1 MPKSS
6 NQKLKI
12 LYLMRI
18 LLDHTDETHMLS
30 VNELISKLADL
41 DIKAERKTI
50 YDDIEALRQFGLDI
64 ELGKTKS
71 YGYYVASRE
80 FELPELKLLADAV
93 QSSKFITERKTMGLI
108 KKLEQLMSKHDAG
121 KLRRQIF
128 VQNRVK
134 SMNESIYYSVDTL
147 HEAISED
154 KKISFK
160 YFNYDIQKKQV
171 FRREG
176 ELYIVSPIALT
187 WNEENYYLIAY
198 SDKREKLTHFRV
210 DRMSN
215 VKKLSEPRCVEVQ
228 DFKLAEYSKK
238 VFGMFGGEE
247 TDVKLRINNKLISG
261 VIDRFGKD
269 VIMIPDGDDHF
280 LIRVRV
286 ALSPIFYG
294 WLFQFGD
301 LCEVMEPQSLKD
313 ALIQRAEDFLAK
325 LHKV

>member
-1 MPKSS
+1 MAKSA
-6 NQKLKI
+6 NQKQKI
-12 LYLMRI
+12 LYVLKF
-18 LLDHTDETHMLS
+18 LLDHTDETHRLS
-30 VNELISKLADL
+30 VNDLISRLAEK

-50 YDDIEALRQFGLDI
+50 YDDIETLRLFGVDI
-64 ELGKTKS
+64 ILEKTKN
-71 YGYYVASRE
+71 YGYYIGKRE

-93 QSSKFITERKTMGLI
+93 QSSKFITERKTMQLI
-108 KKLEQLMSKHDAG
+108 KKLEGLMSKHDAG
-121 KLRRQIF
+121 KLRRQVY

-160 YFNYDIQKKQV
+160 YFTYDVLKNQV

-176 ELYIVSPIALT
+176 ELYTVSPAALT

-198 SDKREKLTHFRV
+198 SDDRESITHFRV

-215 VKKLSEPRCVEVQ
+215 VKKLSERRHTAAKE
-228 DFKLAEYSKK
+228 FKLAEYSKK

-247 TDVKLRINNKLISG
+247 ADVKLRVNNKLISG

-280 LIRVRV
+280 IIRVRV
-286 ALSPIFYG
+286 ALSPVFYG
-294 WLFQFGD
+294 WLFQFGG
-301 LCEVMEPQSLKD
+301 LCEVVEPQSLKD
-313 ALIQRAEDFLAK
+313 ELKNRAKEFLA
-325 LHKV
+325 LLG